1 MVLIGPW
8 LVQWPNEKEQKDK
21 QRSVK
26 HYTEN

>member
-1 MVLIGPW
+1 MVIIGLW
-8 LVQWPNEKEQKDK
+8 LVQWPNEKEKKDK